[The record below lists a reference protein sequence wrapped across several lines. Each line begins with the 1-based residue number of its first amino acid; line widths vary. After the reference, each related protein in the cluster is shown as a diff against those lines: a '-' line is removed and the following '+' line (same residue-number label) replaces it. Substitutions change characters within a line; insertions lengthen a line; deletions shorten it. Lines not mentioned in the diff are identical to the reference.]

1 MIPWLAPGQPFPP
14 VERALQAPN
23 GLLAASGE
31 LGTDRLVAAYSCGIY
46 PWYSEGEP
54 VLWWSPDP
62 RMVLMTEEF
71 HASRS
76 LHKAMRRA
84 SRLPGIELRIDHAFD
99 EVMEACAQPRRGEKG
114 TWITAAVRDAYGE
127 LHRRG
132 LAHSVETWR
141 DGSLVG
147 GLYLVAL
154 GRMIFGESMF
164 AREADASK
172 LALALLVRVSVRERV
187 AMIDCQQSTRH
198 LASLG
203 ARTISR
209 SHFVEHAR
217 RTIAEPAVNWALYAQ
232 RPLNSILSSS
242 MLSTSPPEAI

>member
-1 MIPWLAPGQPFPP
+1 MIPWLAPGQAFPS

-31 LGTDRLVAAYSCGIY
+31 LDTDRLVAAYSQGIF

-54 VLWWSPDP
+54 VLWWAPDP
-62 RMVLMTEEF
+62 RMVLMTDEF

-76 LHKAMRRA
+76 LHKSMRRT
-84 SRLPGIELRIDHAFD
+84 SRQPQTELRIDSAFN
-99 EVMEACAQPRRGEKG
+99 EVMVACAQPRTGEKG
-114 TWITAAVRDAYGE
+114 TWITDAVRAAYGE

-141 DGSLVG
+141 DGKLVG
-147 GLYLVAL
+147 GLYVVAL
-154 GRMIFGESMF
+154 GRMMFGESMF
-164 AREADASK
+164 AREANASK
-172 LALALLVRVSVRERV
+172 LALALLVRVSAREGV

-217 RTIAEPAVNWALYAQ
+217 QAIAEPAVNWALYAQ
-232 RPLNSILSSS
+232 RPLNSILSNSIPPP
-242 MLSTSPPEAI
+242 SPPGVD